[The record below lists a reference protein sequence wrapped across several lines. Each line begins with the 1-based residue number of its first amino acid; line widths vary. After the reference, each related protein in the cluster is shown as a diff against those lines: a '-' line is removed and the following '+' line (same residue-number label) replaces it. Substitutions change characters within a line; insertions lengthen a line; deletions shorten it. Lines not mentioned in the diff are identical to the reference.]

1 MKKMLFVLL
10 PVLCC
15 SCGNNN
21 RIFDIDTQLCLK
33 AHESIEL
40 TGEKLPI
47 EAFGGYGIKIFD
59 TLLVVTTAS
68 PDHFRDIYG
77 LKSCSLQAKILK
89 KGRAK
94 NEFLSVGY
102 GGQCM
107 KENGCMNLYIHDLN
121 KNVFWKYNLTESLKQ
136 NVDCGEIVYKLPGSY
151 QGAYYLAPNI
161 FCYRDVMSNKGCFY
175 VIKNIKENKI
185 IEEFSIID
193 FLKSGR
199 VVDIPISNYITKDN
213 RVIVC
218 YSRKIDQ
225 LMFIDIKNRTKISVS
240 TSDVQPTWSRLESE
254 YEDSLK
260 LYYDYV
266 ATTEQEI

>member
-94 NEFLSVGY
+94 NEFLYEGKWMY
-102 GGQCM
+102 
-107 KENGCMNLYIHDLN
+107 
-121 KNVFWKYNLTESLKQ
+121 
-136 NVDCGEIVYKLPGSY
+136 
-151 QGAYYLAPNI
+151 
-161 FCYRDVMSNKGCFY
+161 
-175 VIKNIKENKI
+175 
-185 IEEFSIID
+185 EFI
-193 FLKSGR
+193 
-199 VVDIPISNYITKDN
+199 
-213 RVIVC
+213 
-218 YSRKIDQ
+218 YS
-225 LMFIDIKNRTKISVS
+225 
-240 TSDVQPTWSRLESE
+240 
-254 YEDSLK
+254 
-260 LYYDYV
+260 
-266 ATTEQEI
+266 